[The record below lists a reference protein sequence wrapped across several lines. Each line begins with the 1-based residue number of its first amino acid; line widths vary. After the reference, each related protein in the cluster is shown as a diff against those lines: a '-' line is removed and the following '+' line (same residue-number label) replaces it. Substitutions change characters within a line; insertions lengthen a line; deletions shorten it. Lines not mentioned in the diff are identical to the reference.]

1 MKGVHEVSEKRKS
14 EPWVRTVRLPWTI
27 DSVPRVREEVIAD
40 LGSGKLPD
48 SVVEEAETV
57 VAELVANAI
66 LHGRPLPDGT
76 VRVRWRARPPRVEI
90 EVTDG
95 GSGKQPKP
103 KPQADWAP
111 SGRGLRIVR
120 SLAYEWGVNDEDGH
134 TMVWAALGGAS
145 RRRI

>member
-1 MKGVHEVSEKRKS
+1 MTDKHGT
-14 EPWVRTVRLPWTI
+14 EPWVRTVRLPWTTE
-27 DSVPRVREEVIAD
+27 SVPQVRAD
-40 LGSGKLPD
+40 ITRDLTAGGMPEQ
-48 SVVEEAETV
+48 VTEEAETV

-66 LHGRPLPDGT
+66 LHGRPMPDGN

-95 GSGKQPKP
+95 GSGKRPHP

-120 SLAYEWGVNDEDGH
+120 SLAYEWGVSDDDGH

-145 RRRI
+145 RRRV

>member
-1 MKGVHEVSEKRKS
+1 VSDKHKS
-14 EPWVRTVRLPWTI
+14 EPWVRTVRLPWTT
-27 DSVPRVREEVIAD
+27 DSVPRVRSEIVED
-40 LGSGKLPD
+40 LNKKLPD
-48 SVVEEAETV
+48 NVVEEAETV

-120 SLAYEWGVNDEDGH
+120 SLAYEWGVSDDDGH

>member
-1 MKGVHEVSEKRKS
+1 MSEKKAD
-14 EPWVRTVRLPWTI
+14 PWVRTVRLPWTI
-27 DSVPRVREEVIAD
+27 DSVPQVRAEIVAD
-40 LGSGKLPD
+40 LHAGDLPE

-66 LHGRPLPDGT
+66 LHGRPMPDGT
-76 VRVRWRARPPRVEI
+76 VRARWRARPPRVEI

-120 SLAYEWGVNDEDGH
+120 SLAYEWGVSDDDGH